1 MTQNFNLDLE
11 QSRMFI
17 KYFMASMKEPGNPI
31 LSGNGSEQFK
41 NGYYLSEHS
50 VSFEWKGEK
59 IIVDWLLKFN
69 SDFTLNSI
77 SNLNNIGNS
86 DFELKISG
94 LLNEVLQ
101 NVLNLKRN
109 KYFRRKIYR
118 TISGTNFMGEY
129 WLQGARFAQ
138 LNPEDNKCHLVN
150 AERLLVIDQKIEA
163 IDDSN
168 ATEIANEK
176 ASELSS
182 FLSFIM
188 NIGLEV
194 PNSEERFFLARDE
207 DKFSMHRAPNQI
219 ISSDHTV
226 NEMPRKKEL
235 SPLGEF
241 KGSVFDR
248 FPPMGSLVCP
258 KETRKILAGISNSSE
273 EIKDAFRRFC
283 KLYQL
288 ALIVGKAY
296 PTVRIS
302 YFCGAVEAIVK
313 SNLKEYKSFS
323 DFMTRYSGENRELH
337 SFIYSSVRS
346 AHFHSGSFVLGEFD
360 FDSFT
365 MNPRAYKVSDDTRN
379 AEVKIRFAIFNWLN
393 EKISFA
399 KKQDHIF
406 KPIESRTFSVF
417 ARKTIGKKEEN

>member
-1 MTQNFNLDLE
+1 MTQDFNLDLE
-11 QSRMFI
+11 QSRMFV
-17 KYFMASMKEPGNPI
+17 KYFMAAMKEPGNPI
-31 LSGNGSEQFK
+31 LPGNSSERFE

-59 IIVDWLLKFN
+59 IFINWLLKFN
-69 SDFTLNSI
+69 SDYTLNSI
-77 SNLNNIGNS
+77 SNLNNVGNT
-86 DFELKISG
+86 DFELRISG

-101 NVLNLKRN
+101 NVLSLKRN
-109 KYFRRKIYR
+109 KYFRRKIYH
-118 TISGTNFMGEY
+118 TFSGTNFMGEY
-129 WLQGARFAQ
+129 WLQGSRFAQ
-138 LNPEDNKCHLVN
+138 LIPEDHECHLVN

-194 PNSEERFFLARDE
+194 PNSEERFFLARDK
-207 DKFSMHRAPNQI
+207 DKFSMQRSSNQI
-219 ISSDHTV
+219 ISTDHAV
-226 NEMPRKKEL
+226 SEMPKKKEL

-258 KETRKILAGISNSSE
+258 TETRKILAGISDSTE
-273 EIKDAFRRFC
+273 EIKDAFRRCC

-288 ALIVGKAY
+288 ALNVGRGY

-302 YFCGAVEAIVK
+302 YLCGAVEAIVK
-313 SNLKEYKSFS
+313 SNQEEYVSFS
-323 DFMTRYSGENRELH
+323 DFMTKYSGENRELH

-360 FDSFT
+360 FASHS
-365 MNPRAYKVSDDTRN
+365 MNPHASKISDDTMS
-379 AEVKIRFAIFNWLN
+379 AEAKMRFAIFNWLN
-393 EKISFA
+393 EKIEFA
-399 KKQDHIF
+399 DKQEHNF
-406 KPIESRTFSVF
+406 KPFETKRFSVF
-417 ARKTIGKKEEN
+417 GRTTIGKKEKN